1 MTTTMLCY
9 SLVVLLSLAV
19 IYVITQLLHWL
30 VGDQEPVPDSFKAS
44 WLFSLVLNLLGYAS
58 VLLPGLII
66 YKYVK
71 TSQYLDRAGKVNLAR
86 QLWFSC
92 LAKSIWYLYKLHLR
106 QYMSEYWTATFEMS
120 DEIYYLLVSVC
131 ICYLNTLM
139 KNKQTFYNKTLLY
152 CILKSVQSHFIY

>member
-1 MTTTMLCY
+1 MLCY

-71 TSQYLDRAGKVNLAR
+71 ASQYLDRAGKVNLAL
-86 QLWFSC
+86 QLQFCC
-92 LAKSIWYLYKLHLR
+92 LAKNHTLL
-106 QYMSEYWTATFEMS
+106 
-120 DEIYYLLVSVC
+120 IYISYIIPVNERVPKSHFWDRWWNILFTSNCLYLLSKYIMQVNV
-131 ICYLNTLM
+131 L
-139 KNKQTFYNKTLLY
+139 
-152 CILKSVQSHFIY
+152 